1 MSILYHTTGIVLNKR
16 DWRESDR
23 VYSVLTREHGKIEIV
38 GRGARKPLAKL
49 SPHLEFCAEVDLLV
63 VHGRTHETVAGVE
76 RQRSFAGLYDDL
88 SKSLVAHH
96 MLQLVDLGTRERE
109 VDRFLYDEVKN
120 FLIFLH
126 KAPELTSERAAF
138 LLSAFALKLLA
149 LLGYRPELG
158 ICLRCREAIRPG
170 EFHWH
175 ALKGGV
181 VCRTCVGADRE
192 QWFSAR
198 PLSDDVLKLMRFALS
213 ERFAELLR
221 PRLSGEVLTEYHEA
235 VEGLLVAHF
244 PTIPATTLRAACNLQ

>member
-23 VYSVLTREHGKIEIV
+23 VYSVLTREHGKIEII
-38 GRGARKPLAKL
+38 GRGAQKPLAKL
-49 SPHLEFCAEVDLLV
+49 APHLEFCAEVDLLV
-63 VHGRTHETVAGVE
+63 VHGRSYETLAGVD
-76 RQRSFAGLYDDL
+76 RKRSFVGLYDDL
-88 SKSLVAHH
+88 SKTLAAHH
-96 MLQLVDLGTRERE
+96 MLQLVDLGTREHE
-109 VDRFLYDEVKN
+109 ADKILYEEVKN

-149 LLGYRPELG
+149 LLGYRPELSS
-158 ICLRCREAIRPG
+158 CLQCREVIRPG
-170 EFHWH
+170 EFNWH

-181 VCRTCVGADRE
+181 VCRACVGIDSE

-198 PLSDDVLKLMRFALS
+198 PLSDEVLKLMRFALS

-221 PRLSGEVLTEYHEA
+221 PRLSGEILSEYHET

-244 PTIPATTLRAACNLQ
+244 PTIPATTLRAACNL

>member
-1 MSILYHTTGIVLNKR
+1 MSVLYHTIGIVLNKR

-23 VYSVLTREHGKIEIV
+23 VYSVLTREHGKVEMV

-49 SPHLEFCAEVDLLV
+49 APHLEFCAEVDLLV
-63 VHGRTHETVAGVE
+63 VHGRSHETVAGVE
-76 RQRSFAGLYDDL
+76 RKRSFVGLYDNL
-88 SKSLVAHH
+88 PKSLVAHH
-96 MLQLVDLGTRERE
+96 ILQLVDLGTRERE
-109 VDRFLYDEVKN
+109 TDRFLYDEVKN

-149 LLGYRPELG
+149 MLGYRPELG
-158 ICLRCREAIRPG
+158 VCLQCREAIRAG

-181 VCRTCVGADRE
+181 VCRACVGADNE

-198 PLSDDVLKLMRFALS
+198 PLSDEVLKLMRFALS

-221 PRLSGEVLTEYHEA
+221 PRLSGEVLVEYHEA

-244 PTIPATTLRAACNLQ
+244 PTIPATTLRAACNL

>member
-23 VYSVLTREHGKIEIV
+23 VYSVLTREHGKLEVV

-49 SPHLEFCAEVDLLV
+49 APHLEFCAEVELLV
-63 VHGRTHETVAGVE
+63 VHGRARETVAGVE
-76 RQRSFAGLYDDL
+76 RKRSFVGLYDDL
-88 SKSLVAHH
+88 PKSLVAHH

-109 VDRFLYDEVKN
+109 ADRFLYDEVKN

-126 KAPELTSERAAF
+126 KAPDLTSERAAF
-138 LLSAFALKLLA
+138 LLSAFAIKLLA

-158 ICLRCREAIRPG
+158 CCLQCREAIRPG

-181 VCRTCVGADRE
+181 VCRACVAADGE

-198 PLSDDVLKLMRFALS
+198 PLSDEVLKLMRFALS

-221 PRLSGEVLTEYHEA
+221 PRLSSGVLDQYHEA
-235 VEGLLVAHF
+235 VEGLLVSHF
-244 PTIPATTLRAACNLQ
+244 PTIPATTLRAACNL